1 MFVSKK
7 LNFFEDFKSA
17 KPSGKAKI
25 MQNVILMYV
34 NVMQDVMQNVILID
48 VRSEPLFTIR
58 FLSGILMNN
67 VLQLLHF
74 LF

>member
-1 MFVSKK
+1 MFASKK